1 MKKIHLFWGT
11 ALTLF
16 FVVFPV
22 LAQNTAQ
29 NDSLNYSRKIIVYKN
44 WFNQHKKQ
52 DSLLNFAG
60 AVKIKHLKLNN
71 STSVYLTPQAEDY
84 LRNQKEILRI
94 DQDLVIQVHEKK
106 DKKKKSQPPEIL
118 PWGIARIFADLA
130 WSSTKGAGIKLA
142 ILDTGINLDHPDL
155 QNNIKGNINFIKPK
169 NTGDDDNGH
178 GTHVAGIAAAVDN
191 EIGVIGTG
199 PEISLY
205 AVKVLD
211 KKGNGWL
218 SDLIEALNWC
228 IENRIQVINMSFG
241 STTDNLS
248 FHEAIIKAYNA
259 GILMVSSAGNNGL
272 SGGIIEYPAKY
283 PEVIAVSAMDQFN
296 HIASFSS
303 FGPETELIAPGVYI
317 FSTYK
322 NGSYAYMEGTSM
334 ASPFVS
340 GTAALLL
347 TTTIQARYDLNHN
360 NQWDPAEI
368 RLKLKETAENLGLP
382 PHQQGEGLIRA
393 DLVVY

>member
-1 MKKIHLFWGT
+1 MKKISIYMLSS
-11 ALTLF
+11 LVF
-16 FVVFPV
+16 FIMVIPV
-22 LAQNTAQ
+22 LSHNSDQTDQ
-29 NDSLNYSRKIIVYKN
+29 LNYSRKIIVYKK
-44 WFNQHKKQ
+44 WFNQQKKQ
-52 DSLLNFAG
+52 EALLNFTG
-60 AVKIKHLKLNN
+60 AVKIKHLKLIN
-71 STSVYLTPQAEDY
+71 STSVYLTPQVEGF
-84 LRNQKEILRI
+84 LRNRKEILRV
-94 DQDLVIQVHEKK
+94 DQDIEIRAHGIK
-106 DKKKKSQPPEIL
+106 DKKKKPQPPEL
-118 PWGIARIFADLA
+118 LSWGIERIFADLA
-130 WSSTKGAGIKLA
+130 WSSTKGTGVKLA

-155 QNNIKGNINFIKPK
+155 QSNIKGSINFIKPK
-169 NTGDDDNGH
+169 KTGDDDNGH

-228 IENRIQVINMSFG
+228 VENRIQVINMSFG

-248 FHEAIIKAYNA
+248 FHEAIVTAFNA
-259 GILMVSSAGNNGL
+259 GILMISSAGNNGS
-272 SGGIIEYPAKY
+272 SGGIIEFPAKY
-283 PEVIAVSAMDQFN
+283 PEVIAVSAVDQFN
-296 HIASFSS
+296 RFASFSS
-303 FGPETELIAPGVYI
+303 SGPEIEFIAPGVNI

-322 NGSYAYMEGTSM
+322 NGSYAFMEGTSM

-340 GTAALLL
+340 GTAALLM
-347 TTTIQARYDLNHN
+347 TMPIQVRYDLDHD

-382 PHQQGEGLIRA
+382 VFQQGKGLIRA
-393 DLVVY
+393 DQVVY